1 MIPNEYLYYYYY
13 SNQSVNNILRAG
25 ESRGEQI
32 AKQNKKLFQVLK
44 DKFEVQDL
52 PGMQTAYQTY
62 LDLRS
67 DTYMVTET
75 GKPHDLSLLGRTT
88 IETINDEGYAGVALD
103 LIEGLIGNK
112 PVVQILNVPNSGAIA
127 GMDELDVVEIPSLVM
142 KDQIHPMAIGDVSTH
157 CLGLMKQVKSYEQL
171 TIDAA
176 VNNSYQK
183 AHLALTIHPL
193 VRDFKISG
201 LILDEYISRH
211 QGYFPEL
218 S

>member
-1 MIPNEYLYYYYY
+1 M
-13 SNQSVNNILRAG
+13 
-25 ESRGEQI
+25 
-32 AKQNKKLFQVLK
+32 
-44 DKFEVQDL
+44 
-52 PGMQTAYQTY
+52 
-62 LDLRS
+62 
-67 DTYMVTET
+67 
-75 GKPHDLSLLGRTT
+75 H
-88 IETINDEGYAGVALD
+88 
-103 LIEGLIGNK
+103 
-112 PVVQILNVPNSGAIA
+112 
-127 GMDELDVVEIPSLVM
+127 ELDVVEIPSLVM

-183 AHLALTIHPL
+183 AHLALTVHPL
-193 VRDFKISG
+193 VQDFKISG